1 MSKMVMAA
9 LMFLV
14 GLFVLVAG
22 VTSMGTLYMTGVSLI
37 IAGILVIISALL
49 LAVKKHEMMG
59 QPTK

>member
-14 GLFVLVAG
+14 GLFVLAAG

-37 IAGILVIISALL
+37 IAGILVIISAIL

>member
-37 IAGILVIISALL
+37 IAGILVIISAIL